1 MIGLRASLS
10 RPGHIRG
17 KALEATSVTIM
28 GQELAIPAGEF
39 DAEYRGPRITTLANA
54 FDGNTSIAELELDLD
69 TSECLNMVYLL
80 RNCTKLV
87 SLDISKLDFSK
98 CKHLDYAFY
107 NTNVAS
113 IFGLE
118 NLNYP
123 EDCSISWMVGRCYG
137 IKSIDTRKWNKTKN
151 IVGTFYLCIG
161 LNECPDLSFIKWDEV
176 VGLSWL
182 LTSHYYGGVLDL
194 DKYVTVE
201 CKPRQISE
209 LINNCYF
216 EQINLTKFNFVDTT
230 GGTMSAF
237 SNVPKLKRIKGGL
250 RNLKAPL
257 AIKHCALTHDALIEL
272 FDSLYDLAAAG
283 MASQSITLPD
293 AQKALLSDAEIASLT
308 TKGWT
313 LA

>member
-10 RPGHIRG
+10 RPGHVRG
-17 KALEATSVTIM
+17 RALEATSVTIM

-39 DAEYRGPRITTLANA
+39 DVEYRGPRITTLANA

-87 SLDISKLDFSK
+87 FLDISKLDFSK
-98 CKHLDYAFY
+98 CKHLGYAFY

-123 EDCSISWMVGRCYG
+123 EDCSISRMVGRCFG

-151 IVGTFYLCIG
+151 IVGTFYLCTG
-161 LNECPDLSFIKWDEV
+161 LNECPDLHFIDWDNV
-176 VGLSWL
+176 INISYLF
-182 LTSHYYGGVLDL
+182 TSNKYGGVLDL
-194 DKYVTVE
+194 DQYVVTE
-201 CKPRQISE
+201 CKPIV
-209 LINNCYF
+209 CYEFVNLTTF
-216 EQINLTKFNFVDTT
+216 EQINLTKFNFENTT
-230 GGTMSAF
+230 LGGTNAF
-237 SNVPKLKRIKGGL
+237 LSVPNLKRIKGGL
-250 RNLKAPL
+250 RNLRTPL
-257 AIKHCALTHDALIEL
+257 IIRHCSLTHDALIEL

-283 MASQSITLPD
+283 MASESITLPD

>member
-10 RPGHIRG
+10 RPGHVRG
-17 KALEATSVTIM
+17 RALEATSVTIM

-39 DAEYRGPRITTLANA
+39 DVEYRGPRITTLANA

-69 TSECLNMVYLL
+69 TSECLNMVHLL
-80 RNCTKLV
+80 CNCTKLV
-87 SLDISKLDFSK
+87 FLDISKLDLSN
-98 CKHLDYAFY
+98 CKYLNDAFY
-107 NTNVAS
+107 NTSVNAIS
-113 IFGLE
+113 GLE

-123 EDCSISWMVGRCYG
+123 EDCYISWIVGRCYA
-137 IKSIDTRKWNKTKN
+137 IKSIDTRKWAKTKN
-151 IVGTFYLCIG
+151 VVGTFYLCTG

-176 VGLSWL
+176 VALSWL

-201 CKPRQISE
+201 CKPQQISE
-209 LINNCYF
+209 LINNCHF
-216 EQINLTKFNFVDTT
+216 EQINLTKFNFENTT
-230 GGTMSAF
+230 GGTMNAF
-237 SNVPKLKRIKGGL
+237 VNVPELKRIKGGL

-257 AIKHCALTHDALIEL
+257 AIKRCSLTHDALIEL

-283 MASQSITLPD
+283 MASQPITLPD
-293 AQKALLSDAEIASLT
+293 AQKALLSDEEIAALT